1 MVSADRPDMRLSDA
15 ERQDAMDV
23 LSEHVRTGRLDID
36 EFGTRSAKV
45 STAKT
50 ISELAPLFADLP
62 SPRPSA
68 LIARPKTEPQQST
81 TRVPS
86 RWLSASVLPVVA
98 ALAIALFVLSRS
110 WFALLLIPIVFMLLS
125 TRRH

>member
-1 MVSADRPDMRLSDA
+1 MRLSDA

-68 LIARPKTEPQQST
+68 LIARPETEPQQRT
-81 TRVPS
+81 TQVPS

-110 WFALLLIPIVFMLLS
+110 WFALLLIPIVFMQLS